1 MMNKEQ
7 ALDLLDT
14 MKDYINDETVFY
26 PIVSFMCRNGY
37 FEEWEVRND
46 VDFYVYGEFI
56 VQVKL

>member
-7 ALDLLDT
+7 ALELLDT

-26 PIVSFMCRNGY
+26 PIVSFMCRNDY

-46 VDFYVYGEFI
+46 VDFYVYGKFI
-56 VQVKL
+56 V

>member
-1 MMNKEQ
+1 MMDKEQ
-7 ALDLLDT
+7 ALELLGA

-46 VDFYVYGEFI
+46 VDFYVHGEFI
-56 VQVKL
+56 V